1 VLKLQW
7 LMANW
12 DMRKERPMMQF
23 MLELLLQV
31 LEKLFQNPKLQQP
44 HLSSSFVILTVS
56 TSCFLY
62 ILTLGP

>member
-12 DMRKERPMMQF
+12 DMRKEHPMMQF

-62 ILTLGP
+62 ILT

>member
-1 VLKLQW
+1 
-7 LMANW
+7 
-12 DMRKERPMMQF
+12 MMQF
-23 MLELLLQV
+23 MLELQLQV
-31 LEKLFQNPKLQQP
+31 LEKLFQNPKLQQA